1 MVKDFD
7 NMIASTRSI
16 LGPPHRMLVRYLL
29 LGQVNLSNLHIS
41 KYRQGSCNNSG
52 YKGHSKHYSHRLIN
66 EIYFF
71 LLSGLQ

>member
-16 LGPPHRMLVRYLL
+16 LGPPHRMRVRYLL

-41 KYRQGSCNNSG
+41 KYRQGSCDNSG

-66 EIYFF
+66 EIDFF

>member
-41 KYRQGSCNNSG
+41 KYRQGSFNNSG
-52 YKGHSKHYSHRLIN
+52 YKEHSKHYSHRLIN
-66 EIYFF
+66 EIDFF
-71 LLSGLQ
+71 LLSGL

>member
-16 LGPPHRMLVRYLL
+16 LGPPHRMLVRYSL

-66 EIYFF
+66 EIDFF